1 MRPRLIPVLICL
13 ALLAVIAPPTAAEE
27 TNITTH
33 SYLPGYTTHWV
44 RFMFTDLYGNPIT
57 ELPVNASIVDSTSP
71 LSWITDLLGFPADS
85 SPDTVVLE
93 GVTGSDGSWLALM
106 VQNAR
111 YQIHVDDPSRSIQ
124 VSFTLY
130 PKDTEYSY
138 VLFIR
143 DMRRLQDEVFWE
155 LSQVQLNA
163 SAVELRMHYNDTSM
177 ATTSLIFQVRN
188 TTREIVHQ
196 HEYNDLGTVNA
207 SFTVE
212 NIKGDEY
219 TWGFVAEHATFPGFG
234 DTAGIT
240 LLGPSDKLVDL
251 GDEVFELWVSIL
263 LLGLVAAFYSIQ
275 INYLGAVVL
284 PSLALVFWGIGW
296 LRNWIPL
303 EIVFMALVFGALLY
317 ITNREVRAGT

>member
-1 MRPRLIPVLICL
+1 M
-13 ALLAVIAPPTAAEE
+13 LLC
-27 TNITTH
+27 
-33 SYLPGYTTHWV
+33 
-44 RFMFTDLYGNPIT
+44 D
-57 ELPVNASIVDSTSP
+57 
-71 LSWITDLLGFPADS
+71 
-85 SPDTVVLE
+85 
-93 GVTGSDGSWLALM
+93 
-106 VQNAR
+106 
-111 YQIHVDDPSRSIQ
+111 
-124 VSFTLY
+124 
-130 PKDTEYSY
+130 
-138 VLFIR
+138 
-143 DMRRLQDEVFWE
+143 
-155 LSQVQLNA
+155 

-219 TWGFVAEHATFPGFG
+219 TWGFVAEHATFPGFE